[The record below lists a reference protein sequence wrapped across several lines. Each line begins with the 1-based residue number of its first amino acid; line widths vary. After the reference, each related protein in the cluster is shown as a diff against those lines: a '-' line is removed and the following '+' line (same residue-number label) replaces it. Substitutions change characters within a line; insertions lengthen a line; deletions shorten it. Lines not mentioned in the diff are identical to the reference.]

1 MTKKE
6 RIWVFGIGAILL
18 AIFTFTDLQISMA
31 VANKNLYGRIF
42 EVIGELPFVFL
53 TTTAACIFFRFRSKK
68 NIIVNILLGILSAAL
83 CLLMAF
89 SGGFMTVNYL
99 QDNLGY
105 ALPGFVQLLI
115 AAALLILAIV
125 LAKQIPA
132 EHGREAISYAITAM
146 LYFLTVIIVMNVI
159 KKTWGRMRFREMDDP
174 LSQFTR
180 WYVICDRSAADSF
193 NAYASF
199 PSGHTM
205 NSAAVILLSLLPTF
219 LPQLRGK
226 ETALRIT
233 AYVWIVV
240 VGFSRVVMGAHFCS
254 DVTVGAMLSLALY
267 DIISH
272 LIYHLRSRKNPN
284 AEKQEVSA

>member
-6 RIWVFGIGAILL
+6 RIWVFSIGAILL

-31 VANKNLYGRIF
+31 VATKNLYGRIF

-53 TTTAACIFFRFRSKK
+53 TTVAACTLFRFRSKK
-68 NIIVNILLGILSAAL
+68 NKFVSILLAVLTVLLSI
-83 CLLMAF
+83 LMAF

-99 QDNLGY
+99 QDNLGHP
-105 ALPGFVQLLI
+105 LPGFIMPLI
-115 AAALLILAIV
+115 TAALLLLAILLV
-125 LAKQIPA
+125 KQIP
-132 EHGREAISYAITAM
+132 EDHGREAISYAITAM
-146 LYFLTVIIVMNVI
+146 IYFLAVIIVMNVI
-159 KKTWGRMRFREMDDP
+159 KKIWGRMRFREMDDP

-180 WYVICDRSAADSF
+180 WYVINDRSAADSF

-219 LPQLRGK
+219 LPKLEGK
-226 ETALRIT
+226 EKVLRTT
-233 AYVWIVV
+233 AYVWILI
-240 VGFSRVVMGAHFCS
+240 VGFSRVVMGAHFSS

-267 DIISH
+267 DGISH
-272 LIYHLRSRKNPN
+272 LIYHLRSRKNG
-284 AEKQEVSA
+284 